1 MKSRFILILLFCL
14 TFVHATGQE
23 LNFDIKGKDYVYALF
38 EIERPSN
45 WPVIFAVAIDSKDT
59 LHINTNSIDD
69 CVQSVHKNSRSTV
82 LVEIECHDVF
92 AKIWGRT
99 PRTYDMCLQSMIN
112 FNYETDKYKTVK
124 KIRFKTGETLI
135 LKYTRVF
142 GLVAD
147 LEEDHSTSIGL
158 DSKEYPI
165 IRKRSIPISFVTCN
179 KFKDFPFIIE

>member
-1 MKSRFILILLFCL
+1 
-14 TFVHATGQE
+14 
-23 LNFDIKGKDYVYALF
+23 
-38 EIERPSN
+38 
-45 WPVIFAVAIDSKDT
+45 
-59 LHINTNSIDD
+59 
-69 CVQSVHKNSRSTV
+69 
-82 LVEIECHDVF
+82 
-92 AKIWGRT
+92 
-99 PRTYDMCLQSMIN
+99 MIY

-179 KFKDFPFIIE
+179 KFKPKSVIRNSALHNVQINIRSL